1 MDRRLKLHQIL
12 VDILGSNHVYF
23 QPPASVKLVYPCI
36 IYQYET
42 GDTQFA
48 DDQPYI
54 FVRRYQLTVI
64 DLNPDSEI
72 PGKIAELSR
81 CLNDRNY
88 TVDNLNHYTF
98 NLYY

>member
-12 VDILGSNHVYF
+12 TDVLGSNNVYF
-23 QPPASVKLVYPCI
+23 QPPASVHLKYPCI

-48 DDQPYI
+48 DDLPYI
-54 FVRRYQLTVI
+54 FVRKYQIQVI
-64 DLNPDSEI
+64 DPNPDTEI
-72 PGKIAELSR
+72 PDKIAQLPR

-88 TVDNLNHYTF
+88 TADNLNHYTF
-98 NLYY
+98 NIYY

>member
-12 VDILGSNHVYF
+12 VNILGSNHVYF

-48 DDQPYI
+48 DDQAYI
-54 FVRRYQLTVI
+54 FVRKYQIQVI
-64 DLNPDSEI
+64 DPNPDTEI
-72 PGKIAELSR
+72 PDKIAQLPR

-88 TVDNLNHYTF
+88 TADNLNHYTF
-98 NLYY
+98 NIYY

>member
-12 VDILGSNHVYF
+12 TDILGSNNVYF
-23 QPPASVKLVYPCI
+23 QPPASVHLKYPCI

-48 DDQPYI
+48 DDLPYI
-54 FVRRYQLTVI
+54 FVRKYRIQVI
-64 DLNPDSEI
+64 DPNPDTEI
-72 PGKIAELSR
+72 PDKIAQLPR

-88 TVDNLNHYTF
+88 TADNLNHYTF
-98 NLYY
+98 NIYY